1 MAVETFCQYFQS
13 ALNFAGKQFKHL
25 DRVLDTNTCTW
36 FYIRMEGWQDFH
48 RTATSFVDKLN
59 NLICS
64 EIAITQ
70 LTILVQSPSQF
81 SDCHLLLL
89 HGRWEKRLPLS
100 PLRLQLFRLQIVAW
114 HARRT
119 QRNAFPIHLICWP
132 FRLLPKRTKPIYGQ
146 ICIGIFQKFG
156 ECSDT
161 AVWTRKEMSRDF
173 FVKASLTFFYQII
186 LPIRN
191 QMVGKV

>member
-25 DRVLDTNTCTW
+25 DLVLDTKTCTW
-36 FYIRMEGWQDFH
+36 FYIKTEGWQDLH

-70 LTILVQSPSQF
+70 LTILGQSPSQI

-89 HGRWEKRLPLS
+89 HGRWEKKTSLVTASSPTFPTSNCPLAS
-100 PLRLQLFRLQIVAW
+100 PANAAQCFSNDRFIYSLQMKQ
-114 HARRT
+114 
-119 QRNAFPIHLICWP
+119 
-132 FRLLPKRTKPIYGQ
+132 GQ
-146 ICIGIFQKFG
+146 LELVIRITSKIENWYMDKYACTVGIFRIFG
-156 ECSDT
+156 ECS
-161 AVWTRKEMSRDF
+161 EC
-173 FVKASLTFFYQII
+173 
-186 LPIRN
+186 
-191 QMVGKV
+191 

>member
-25 DRVLDTNTCTW
+25 DLVLDTNTCTW

-70 LTILVQSPSQF
+70 LTILGRSPSQF

-100 PLRLQLFRLQIVAW
+100 PLCLQFFWLQIVAW

-119 QRNAFPIHLICWP
+119 QRNAFPMIGFISSLQMRQGQLELAIWITSKIEKIRI
-132 FRLLPKRTKPIYGQ
+132 FGQ
-146 ICIGIFQKFG
+146 ICI
-156 ECSDT
+156 
-161 AVWTRKEMSRDF
+161 A
-173 FVKASLTFFYQII
+173 
-186 LPIRN
+186 
-191 QMVGKV
+191 

>member
-25 DRVLDTNTCTW
+25 DLVLDTNTCSW
-36 FYIRMEGWQDFH
+36 FYVRMEGCQDIS

-70 LTILVQSPSQF
+70 LTVLVQSPSQF

-100 PLRLQLFRLQIVAW
+100 PLCLQFFWLQIVAW

-119 QRNAFPIHLICWP
+119 QRNAFPMIVSSHLIRWSKVNWSWP
-132 FRLLPKRTKPIYGQ
+132 FRLLPKLKKIRIFGQ
-146 ICIGIFQKFG
+146 ICI
-156 ECSDT
+156 
-161 AVWTRKEMSRDF
+161 A
-173 FVKASLTFFYQII
+173 
-186 LPIRN
+186 
-191 QMVGKV
+191 